1 MLADVVPFKILSFCS
16 SGLFP
21 VPLLLQMCEF
31 VMHAEF
37 HALHPKSDFEV

>member
-1 MLADVVPFKILSFCS
+1 MLADVVPFKILSFSS

-21 VPLLLQMCEF
+21 VLLLLQMCAF